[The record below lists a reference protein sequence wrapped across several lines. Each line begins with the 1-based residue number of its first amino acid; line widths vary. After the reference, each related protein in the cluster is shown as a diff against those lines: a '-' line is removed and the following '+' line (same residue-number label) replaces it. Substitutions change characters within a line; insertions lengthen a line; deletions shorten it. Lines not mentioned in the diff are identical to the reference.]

1 MGFKEIQRARWNLE
15 KSKMIRLQDILTE
28 AVDKKN
34 IDAVLK
40 ATGYSQSS
48 PEYQLARIIAKK
60 EGWLPDATAGRGSR
74 AYRNNNPGNLDYQ
87 DDFKS
92 IDPDVTRENGNG
104 RFAKFS
110 TPVLGAKAL
119 IEKKIIKWANGG
131 MPATSTNQNMQPKY
145 NTGDNPTIKQFIYT
159 YAPPNEN
166 DTTGYINM
174 VLQGIKSVA
183 PTATQDTR
191 VIDIIKN
198 KKLTPEPASNLQT
211 SDFTIY
217 PNPVATDTELTI
229 KVNPDKL
236 PIAVLNITIYS
247 ISGRKITSHT
257 WNNISKGILQFQSP
271 DITGVYL
278 IKITQAP
285 GVTLKFTVQ

>member
-1 MGFKEIQRARWNLE
+1 LE
-15 KSKMIRLQDILTE
+15 KSKMIRLRDILTE

-40 ATGYSQSS
+40 ATGYSPSS
-48 PEYQLARIIAKK
+48 PAYQLARIIAKK
-60 EGWLPDATAGRGSR
+60 EGWLPDANNGRGSV

-92 IDPDVTRENGNG
+92 IDQDVKREKEYD
-104 RFAKFS
+104 RFAKFT

-131 MPATSTNQNMQPKY
+131 MPATSANQNMQPKY
-145 NTGDNPTIKQFIYT
+145 NPGDKPTIKQFFYT

-174 VLQGIKSVA
+174 VLRSIKSVA
-183 PTATQDTR
+183 PTATQDSR

-198 KKLTPEPASNLQT
+198 KKLTPASTSKLQA
-211 SDFTIY
+211 SDFTLY
-217 PNPVATDTELTI
+217 PNPVSPNTQLTI

-236 PIAVLNITIYS
+236 PIDELNITIYNS
-247 ISGRKITSHT
+247 AGKKITNSMGKDESTHA
-257 WNNISKGILQFQSP
+257 WNNIKKGILLFQSP
-271 DITGVYL
+271 EDTGVYL
-278 IKITQAP
+278 INIKQAP
-285 GVTLKFTVQ
+285 GVILRFTVQ

>member
-1 MGFKEIQRARWNLE
+1 MGFKEIQRARRNME
-15 KSKMIRLQDILTE
+15 KSKMIRLRDILTE

-48 PEYQLARIIAKK
+48 PAYQLARIIAKK
-60 EGWLPDATAGRGSR
+60 EGWLPDANNGRGSR

-92 IDPDVTRENGNG
+92 IDPKVTRENGNG

-145 NTGDNPTIKQFIYT
+145 NSGDKPTIKQFIYT
-159 YAPPNEN
+159 YAPPSEN
-166 DTTGYINM
+166 DTAGYINM
-174 VLQGIKSVA
+174 VLRGIKSVA
-183 PTATQDTR
+183 PMATQDSR

-198 KKLTPEPASNLQT
+198 KKLTPASATKLQD
-211 SDFTIY
+211 SDFTIS
-217 PNPVATDTELTI
+217 PNPVSPDTELTI
-229 KVNPDKL
+229 KVNADKL
-236 PIAVLNITIYS
+236 PISILNITIYRS
-247 ISGRKITSHT
+247 TGKEIATHA
-257 WNNISKGILQFQSP
+257 WNNIRKGILQFQSP
-271 DITGVYL
+271 KTTGVYI
-278 IKITQAP
+278 IKIKQAP
-285 GVTLKFTVQ
+285 GVTLRFTVQ

>member
-1 MGFKEIQRARWNLE
+1 MGFEEIQRARWNLE
-15 KSKMIRLQDILTE
+15 KSKMIRLRDILTE

-48 PEYQLARIIAKK
+48 PAYQLARIIAKK
-60 EGWLPDATAGRGSR
+60 EGWLPDANNGRGSR

-92 IDPDVTRENGNG
+92 IDPKVTRENGNG

-119 IEKKIIKWANGG
+119 IEKKIIKWAEGG
-131 MPATSTNQNMQPKY
+131 MPATDTNQNMQPKY
-145 NTGDNPTIKQFIYT
+145 NSGDKPTIKQFIYT
-159 YAPPNEN
+159 YAPPSEN
-166 DTTGYINM
+166 DTAGYINM
-174 VLQGIKSVA
+174 VLRGIKSVA
-183 PTATQDTR
+183 PTATQDSR

-198 KKLTPEPASNLQT
+198 KKLTPASTSKLQA

-217 PNPVATDTELTI
+217 PNPVSPDTELTI
-229 KVNPDKL
+229 KVNADKL
-236 PIAVLNITIYS
+236 PIGVLNITIHNS
-247 ISGRKITSHT
+247 TGKEIATHA
-257 WNNISKGILQFQSP
+257 WNDISKGILQFQSP
-271 DITGVYL
+271 KTTGVYL
-278 IKITQAP
+278 IKIKQAP
-285 GVTLKFTVQ
+285 GVILRFTVQ